1 MAELFMFISYIL
13 GTVMGLYF
21 AHAKIKNI
29 IGETIDNLILQG
41 YLKAE
46 KMPMENMILRSGT
59 KHEIHFNCNRIE
71 SSIYVS

>member
-46 KMPMENMILRSGT
+46 KNADREYDIKKWNET
-59 KHEIHFNCNRIE
+59 
-71 SSIYVS
+71 

>member
-29 IGETIDNLILQG
+29 IGETIDNLIHQG
-41 YLKAE
+41 FLK
-46 KMPMENMILRSGT
+46 T
-59 KHEIHFNCNRIE
+59 KKSHKGEIEIMKWNE
-71 SSIYVS
+71 Q